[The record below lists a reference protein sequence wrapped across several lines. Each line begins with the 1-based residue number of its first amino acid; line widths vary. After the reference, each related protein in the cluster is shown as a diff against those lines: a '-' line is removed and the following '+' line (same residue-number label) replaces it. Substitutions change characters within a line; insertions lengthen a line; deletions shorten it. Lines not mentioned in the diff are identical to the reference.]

1 LGFVQSYPLGDTLV
15 GRKYR
20 VTVPRQT
27 GPGGKLTN
35 HLEDGYD
42 DEDTEAVHG

>member
-1 LGFVQSYPLGDTLV
+1 MSDRARYVVERFPDLTL
-15 GRKYR
+15 
-20 VTVPRQT
+20 PRQT